1 MLASFHAYDDCR
13 CLLWLKLPVF
23 NVLKG
28 GGLLGIFCLLFPS
41 GDPPVLGA
49 GISVAS
55 ALRSSLYVAVPHL
68 RVHGVPM
75 SLDELYWSSLD
86 IHPPKMQFFICCFG
100 SSIWRKSQTVG
111 NSIQPSWI
119 SHPTIYSCRSE
130 VVTLF

>member
-75 SLDELYWSSLD
+75 SLSMSCIGLPWIFIPQKCSSL
-86 IHPPKMQFFICCFG
+86 FVVLVLLFG
-100 SSIWRKSQTVG
+100 GRAKQWA
-111 NSIQPSWI
+111 
-119 SHPTIYSCRSE
+119 
-130 VVTLF
+130 TLFNHLGFPTLLYILAGQKL